1 VQPFREQS
9 HEEGENGVSEIM
21 EISNEFAFVQL
32 KKRRTR
38 NGVVLEIYSPKLGR
52 SIRLDALSLESL
64 TWQDSEVFTKFL
76 ETPYGP

>member
-1 VQPFREQS
+1 M
-9 HEEGENGVSEIM
+9 SEIM